1 MTRALWRVT
10 AALATFAGVA
20 LLPGFLAGGGSSGAA
35 SDLGLGRLLAEGS
48 VLAFAAAFGGGV
60 LTSLTPCVY
69 PLIPITVS
77 IFGAKKTA
85 SRGHA
90 AAQSSL
96 YVLGIA
102 AMYSALGVAAALT
115 GKAFGSVMQNGWVIG
130 AVAILFA
137 GLAASMF

>member
-1 MTRALWRVT
+1 MRRALWRVS

-20 LLPGFLAGGGSSGAA
+20 VLPGLVAGGGAGGAA

-48 VLAFAAAFGGGV
+48 VRAFAAAFGGGV

-90 AAQSSL
+90 ILQSSL

-102 AMYSALGVAAALT
+102 ATYSALGVGAALT
-115 GKAFGSVMQNGWVIG
+115 GRAFGSVMQNGWVIG
-130 AVAILFA
+130 
-137 GLAASMF
+137 